1 MIWGVPPR
9 SRIWLHELEMFYLT
23 NRIRNYSFGWALNK
37 WTSLFLH
44 TAAIACGLGGWCMRV
59 TAGVMKCGAAMCQT
73 NQSWEYTCPHRP
85 SPATRWD
92 RGQAALSSY
101 DSLHPSSSHVHII
114 CTNISYYTF
123 TLMKTT
129 SNIMREHNHLIK
141 ISFRFRFYIIYAMYA
156 LYLCYVDKNIS
167 M

>member
-1 MIWGVPPR
+1 MYISVIIIWGVPPR

-23 NRIRNYSFGWALNK
+23 NRIRYRYYSFGWALSK

-114 CTNISYYTF
+114 QILPITLLLLWWQHPTLWENIIILSKYHSDLDF
-123 TLMKTT
+123 
-129 SNIMREHNHLIK
+129 
-141 ISFRFRFYIIYAMYA
+141 ISS
-156 LYLCYVDKNIS
+156 KNIS
-167 M
+167 I